1 MIKTI
6 VLSQTYQM
14 SSRSNPAAFQVDAT
28 NQLLHHKPV
37 KRLEGEV
44 IRDQLLALS
53 GRLDPKM
60 FGPSIPI
67 FLTEFMQGRGRPG
80 NGPLD
85 GHGRRSIYL
94 SVRRNFLHP
103 MLLTFDMPIPFNS
116 MGRRNVSNVPAQYL
130 ILMNDQFVVAQAE
143 LWAKR
148 LLDDPQWK
156 NLEPAQ
162 RISGRLNDAYL
173 NAFCRLPTEIEE
185 KQLTEFL
192 HAQGAALNIPPEDR
206 TDDLRVWKDLVHILV
221 NTKEFIF
228 IE

>member
-1 MIKTI
+1 M
-6 VLSQTYQM
+6 
-14 SSRSNPAAFQVDAT
+14 
-28 NQLLHHKPV
+28 
-37 KRLEGEV
+37 
-44 IRDQLLALS
+44 IRDQLLTLS
-53 GRLDPKM
+53 GRLDRKM

-85 GHGRRSIYL
+85 GNGRRSIYL

-116 MGRRNVSNVPAQYL
+116 MGRRNVSNVPAQSL
-130 ILMNDQFVVAQAE
+130 ILMNDPFVVSQAE

-148 LLDDPQWK
+148 LVADPQWK
-156 NLEPAQ
+156 GLEPAQ
-162 RISGRLNDAYL
+162 RVSARLQNVYL
-173 NAFCRLPTEIEE
+173 NAFCRPPTASEQQ
-185 KQLTEFL
+185 QLTQFL
-192 HAQGAALNIPPEDR
+192 HSQGEALKIPLAAR
-206 TDDLRVWKDLVHILV
+206 TDDIRLWKDLVHIVV

>member
-1 MIKTI
+1 
-6 VLSQTYQM
+6 
-14 SSRSNPAAFQVDAT
+14 
-28 NQLLHHKPV
+28 
-37 KRLEGEV
+37 
-44 IRDQLLALS
+44 
-53 GRLDPKM
+53 
-60 FGPSIPI
+60 
-67 FLTEFMQGRGRPG
+67 
-80 NGPLD
+80 
-85 GHGRRSIYL
+85 
-94 SVRRNFLHP
+94 

-116 MGRRNVSNVPAQYL
+116 MGRRNVSNVPAQSL
-130 ILMNDQFVVAQAE
+130 ILMNDPFVVAQAE

-156 NLEPAQ
+156 NLEPVK
-162 RISGRLNDAYL
+162 RISGRLNNAYL

-228 IE
+228 IAVSYKHLTLPTIYSV